1 MELAGLLHTIY
12 DTQKVSDKF
21 QKRDVV
27 LKTDF
32 ESQYPQ
38 HVLLQLTQDKC
49 KLLDDFRVNDF
60 VKIKFNVRGREW
72 NSPQGL
78 KYFNTLDAW
87 TISLIPKRDGENNG
101 NSNTTSAAPS
111 TAQVQ
116 ENTSA
121 PVFNSS
127 ANDNSDLPF

>member
-1 MELAGLLHTIY
+1 MELTGLIHTIY
-12 DTQKVSDKF
+12 ETVKVSDKF

-32 ESQYPQ
+32 DSQYPQ
-38 HVLLQLTQDKC
+38 FVLLQLTQDKC

-60 VKIKFNVRGREW
+60 VKIQFNVKGREW

-87 TISLIPKRDGENNG
+87 SVSLIPNRTGETTNNA
-101 NSNTTSAAPS
+101 TAQTQQTAAPS
-111 TAQVQ
+111 IDA
-116 ENTSA
+116 NTTA
-121 PVFNSS
+121 PVFNAAASD
-127 ANDNSDLPF
+127 NDDLPF